1 MDDIEVLHH
10 LEDAHAHA
18 VSNLQGNKAIGEALL
33 SLELWRDQGAA
44 SKRLADALRILKL
57 LDTTKH

>member
-1 MDDIEVLHH
+1 MRLAI
-10 LEDAHAHA
+10 
-18 VSNLQGNKAIGEALL
+18 SKATRQLGEALL

-57 LDTTKH
+57 LDATKH

>member
-1 MDDIEVLHH
+1 MRVG
-10 LEDAHAHA
+10 
-18 VSNLQGNKAIGEALL
+18 NLQGNKAIGEALL

-57 LDTTKH
+57 LDATKH